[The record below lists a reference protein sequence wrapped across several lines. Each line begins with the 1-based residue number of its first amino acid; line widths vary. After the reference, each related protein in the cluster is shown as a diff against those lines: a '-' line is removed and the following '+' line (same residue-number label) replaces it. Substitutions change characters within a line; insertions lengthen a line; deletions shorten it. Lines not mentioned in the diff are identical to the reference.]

1 MKGSSLGFFI
11 LFLVFILGAVISSE
25 NKNENSTKNILMFTF
40 PGGKSHVFI
49 FLELLRTTFNKL
61 KVERP
66 NTKYKFHVLVH
77 NYDINLWDE
86 LEGYEDYQLYGF
98 GSVQDYD
105 VKFIA
110 AMDLAKEDPIFG
122 YKKFNE
128 AMIFLNGEFLNS
140 GVLQKLKNMPFTFD
154 LIITDVINLVAP
166 FLKRELNIPKMM
178 YVNPTCIYT
187 WVMPNM
193 EYNAAYAP
201 VLGTTYSDN
210 MSFFERLSNTVIKKG
225 TEMMYNG
232 FKTSQNKLFISKGY
246 ETIDPFQPNSL
257 FLNQCVNGVHFPVSL
272 PPNFIPAGAFLPR
285 PPKILTDPKLN
296 EFLNKYSNN
305 IYVSQGTITKAMKV
319 EQLIDIFKHYPNIGF
334 VFSIR
339 KDMKIT
345 TSLPENV
352 LGMSWVRQNDL
363 LGDKRIKGFVTHG
376 GLNSILE
383 SIYHAK
389 PMIVLGTSIDQ
400 VNSAALGKS
409 RKYGI
414 SFTSDKSI
422 TPQKLIESIKEILD
436 NPIYKNNISKA
447 SKIVQS
453 NDGKQTFYYWL
464 NYVLDI
470 GYEHLIIPGV
480 IHYSW
485 YQIFNFDILFV
496 AISILVIGIIVFLWI
511 IKRIISKC

>member
-1 MKGSSLGFFI
+1 MHFLSYTFYLI
-11 LFLVFILGAVISSE
+11 LFFLSLSYISSTE
-25 NKNENSTKNILMFTF
+25 KKSEPVTKNILMFTF

-61 KVERP
+61 KVDRP

-77 NYDINLWDE
+77 NYDIKLWDE

-98 GSVQDYD
+98 GSVEEYD
-105 VKFIA
+105 KKFIA

-122 YKKFNE
+122 YNKFNE

-140 GVLQKLKNMPFTFD
+140 KVHETLKHISFD
-154 LIITDVINLVAP
+154 LIITDVINLIAP
-166 FLKRELNIPKMM
+166 FLKRELNIPKMI

-193 EYNAAYAP
+193 EYNAAYEP
-201 VLGTTYSDN
+201 VLGTTFSDE
-210 MSFFERLSNTVIKKG
+210 MSFWQRMSNTGIKKG
-225 TEMMYNG
+225 TELMYNG
-232 FKTSQNKLFISKGY
+232 FKTSQNKLFIEKGY
-246 ETIDPFQPNSL
+246 EMIDPFQPNSL
-257 FLNQCVNGVHFPVSL
+257 FMNQCVNGVHFPVSL

-285 PPKILTDPKLN
+285 PAKVLTEPKLN
-296 EFLNKYSNN
+296 EFLSKYKNN

-319 EQLIDIFKHYPNIGF
+319 EQLIDIFKFYPEIGF

-339 KDMKIT
+339 KDMKIET
-345 TSLPENV
+345 ELPENV

-363 LGDKRIKGFVTHG
+363 LGDSRIKAFVTHG

-400 VNSAALGKS
+400 VNSAALVKS
-409 RKYGI
+409 RQYGI

-422 TPQKLIESIKEILD
+422 TKEKLIESIKEILD
-436 NPIYKNNISKA
+436 NPIYKENITKA
-447 SKIVQS
+447 SQIVKD
-453 NDGKQTFYYWL
+453 NNGKETFYYWL
-464 NYVLDI
+464 NYVLDN
-470 GYEHLIIPGV
+470 GYEHLIIPAV
-480 IHYSW
+480 LQYNSF
-485 YQIFNFDILFV
+485 QIFNYDILV
-496 AISILVIGIIVFLWI
+496 VLMVIIIISMLIFLWI
-511 IKRIISKC
+511 VKRSLCKQH